1 MKLGLKRTYRAL
13 AVMFAAVITV
23 SANTY
28 ASDESI
34 ETFAENAITVKT
46 PLITQK
52 IKRDDS
58 IENLPSGNIEISAA
72 KGESD
77 SGQFIVNSTENI
89 HSYNLSISDFTNG
102 KNTISSS
109 AVEICKQ
116 VYTYCKTTIA
126 HAGALPDGYYP
137 DALIPISYIKSAG
150 EDVIAAGENQGFWLN
165 VSVPVDAAPG
175 DYSAALTFSYNGGK
189 SEQIPVKLTVY
200 DFTLDSVPTFHTSF
214 SIWEDWLAYGELNGG
229 VEKHIQ
235 YYDFLLKY
243 NVEGG
248 MLPNETPESTRKRTG
263 KD

>member
-1 MKLGLKRTYRAL
+1 MKLGVKRMYRAL
-13 AVMFAAVITV
+13 AIALAAVAIV

-28 ASDESI
+28 TVEETV

-52 IKRDDS
+52 IKRDES
-58 IENLPSGNIEISAA
+58 IENLPSGAISVSAA
-72 KGESD
+72 KGEAD
-77 SGQFIVNSTENI
+77 SGQFVVCSTENI
-89 HSYNLSISDFTNG
+89 RSYNVTVSDFKSG
-102 KNTISSS
+102 ENTISSS

-175 DYSAALTFSYNGGK
+175 DYSAALTFSYA
-189 SEQIPVKLTVY
+189 SA
-200 DFTLDSVPTFHTSF
+200 SAS
-214 SIWEDWLAYGELNGG
+214 
-229 VEKHIQ
+229 
-235 YYDFLLKY
+235 
-243 NVEGG
+243 
-248 MLPNETPESTRKRTG
+248 R
-263 KD
+263 